1 MVRSLLAVTAISAG
15 LLFTVSSFALA
26 KPKTITTSDYV
37 EDCAGPMMF
46 PQNGIS
52 LGQID
57 SYLADNYLFWNGLPY
72 FNYKEERGW
81 RINPY
86 QVAYIGKLL
95 LERYCASRSQTDL
108 DRAIGLRSWLVEQL
122 AKKLESS
129 PVARIEYDFP
139 NKPYTDKPGWGSA
152 FAQSE
157 VLDFAYRLKPKN
169 QSDEKILSAAMEA
182 FLTDISNGG
191 LYSSFGRNGAI
202 IWEEV
207 ATDTPSLIVNGHILA
222 IWNIDQI
229 IPRLKVGSSLRDKL
243 ADLNRRAKQAVVE
256 FAGQAQLSDEAVVYD
271 LRGPNKL
278 NFRNRNTYPWRIM
291 VIGYRYLIEQGY
303 NLEKPLSKLEAM
315 KSAAR

>member
-1 MVRSLLAVTAISAG
+1 MRQTFSGVAAAATALLLAMSNPVFAEPQAG
-15 LLFTVSSFALA
+15 SN
-26 KPKTITTSDYV
+26 YV
-37 EDCAGPMMF
+37 ADCSGPMMF

-52 LGQID
+52 ISQID
-57 SYLADNYLFWNGLPY
+57 SYLANNYLFWNGMPY
-72 FNYKEERGW
+72 FNYKEDRNW
-81 RINPY
+81 QVNPY

-95 LERYCASRSQTDL
+95 LERYCSSRSQHDL
-108 DRAIGLRSWLVEQL
+108 DRAIQLRSWLIDQF
-122 AKKLESS
+122 AQKLETSD
-129 PVARIEYDFP
+129 VVRVEYGFP

-157 VLDFAYRLKPKN
+157 VLDFAYRLKPRN
-169 QSDEKILSAAMEA
+169 APDDEKILSAATEA
-182 FLTDISNGG
+182 LLTDTSIGG

-207 ATDTPSLIVNGHILA
+207 ATDAPSLIVNGHILA

-229 IPRLKVGSSLRDKL
+229 IPRLQGGSSLRAKL
-243 ADLNRRAKQAVVE
+243 TDLNRRAKQAVVE

-278 NFRNRNTYPWRIM
+278 NFRNRDTYPWRIM

-303 NLEKPLSKLEAM
+303 DLKEPLAKLEAM
-315 KSAAR
+315 KQAKR